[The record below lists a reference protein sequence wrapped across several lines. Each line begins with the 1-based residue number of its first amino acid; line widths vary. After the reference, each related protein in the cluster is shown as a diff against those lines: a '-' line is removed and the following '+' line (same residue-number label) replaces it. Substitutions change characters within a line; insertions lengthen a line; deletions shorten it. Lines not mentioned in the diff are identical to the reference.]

1 MAQTNDAFD
10 ELQVR
15 IRVVYTSLLE
25 FFKEAA
31 TAVKAQLKHATRDW
45 QSHVPK
51 LADAQAIAGEALEK
65 AKKEVLE
72 SDRSN
77 ILPLCGVAKAIM
89 GARTKLIATVVH
101 FKPVDHLACYS
112 FIAPAMC

>member
-1 MAQTNDAFD
+1 M
-10 ELQVR
+10 
-15 IRVVYTSLLE
+15 
-25 FFKEAA
+25 AA
-31 TAVKAQLKHATRDW
+31 TAVKAQLKHATPDW

-89 GARTKLIATVVH
+89 GARTKLIATVVR